1 MNLQNNTAKAYFY
14 QKDFQKAF
22 EIFNNEK
29 DYYSAGLCCLLMQK
43 KELAKKY
50 WKMNASS
57 NDCSWGLIVL
67 DIINLKTPRKKP
79 SFFQTRAFLEIY
91 INLFLENNLVEWAQ
105 NMVNACDIFYLSN
118 PESYKF
124 IARVLFSNGYFDLAV
139 TFCKKTLKLFYSD
152 PEAFLILSQCY
163 FLMGNLADAL
173 DCMNR
178 INAMVDNYYPTILFE
193 KILREEIKKKREE
206 NK

>member
-1 MNLQNNTAKAYFY
+1 MNPQNNTAKAYFY
-14 QKDFQKAF
+14 QKDYQKAF

-29 DYYSAGLCCLLMQK
+29 DYYGAGLCCLLMQK
-43 KELAKKY
+43 KELAQKY
-50 WKMNASS
+50 WKMNSSS
-57 NDCSWGLIVL
+57 NDCSWGLMVL

-91 INLFLENNLVEWAQ
+91 INLFLENNLIEWAQ
-105 NMVNACDIFYLSN
+105 NMVNACDVFYLSN

-139 TFCKKTLKLFYSD
+139 TFCKKSLKLFYSD

-193 KILREEIKKKREE
+193 KILREEIKKKRE
-206 NK
+206 K